1 MDNSFLLDA
10 MDWSYSRV
18 NSFDQ
23 CPRMFYLTY
32 LQCADRVDNAFA
44 QWGTLVHSLLERYY
58 REQVELWDLTSLYEK
73 EYSKTVKERF
83 PFPRLED
90 SYYERGIE
98 YLNNFNGQ
106 IGDEEEILAVEDR
119 YVSTL
124 GGRPVVGVID
134 LIPRTKSGLIVCDH
148 KSRGQWKSNAFFI
161 SASKCFSLLYCFC
174 SPKTHS
180 LSFEQRSQY
189 FVPFCL
195 RWS

>member
-32 LQCADRVDNAFA
+32 LQCADRIDNAFA

-58 REQVELWDLTSLYEK
+58 REQVELWDLTGLYEK

-98 YLNNFNGQ
+98 YLNNFMVRLAMKKKFWPLRIGTYRLSVAGQ
-106 IGDEEEILAVEDR
+106 LWA
-119 YVSTL
+119 
-124 GGRPVVGVID
+124 
-134 LIPRTKSGLIVCDH
+134 
-148 KSRGQWKSNAFFI
+148 
-161 SASKCFSLLYCFC
+161 
-174 SPKTHS
+174 
-180 LSFEQRSQY
+180 
-189 FVPFCL
+189 
-195 RWS
+195 

>member
-83 PFPRLED
+83 PFPRSKTVIMSVVSNTLTT
-90 SYYERGIE
+90 SMVRLAMKKKFWPLRIGTYR
-98 YLNNFNGQ
+98 LSVAGQ
-106 IGDEEEILAVEDR
+106 LWA
-119 YVSTL
+119 
-124 GGRPVVGVID
+124 
-134 LIPRTKSGLIVCDH
+134 
-148 KSRGQWKSNAFFI
+148 
-161 SASKCFSLLYCFC
+161 
-174 SPKTHS
+174 
-180 LSFEQRSQY
+180 
-189 FVPFCL
+189 
-195 RWS
+195 